1 MCAPANAK
9 NGSPESAKKVAEAPI
24 QKALVATR
32 NSTADAVSN
41 ASYKSTKNGAAS
53 PTHKATQVA
62 RNSTK
67 DRATNATTKGARQE
81 SGGGQSQKR
90 SISNRPNVLMII
102 ADDLNHWVHHMGR
115 NRQSI
120 TPNMDRLAKRGVTFL
135 HAYCAA
141 PVCNPS
147 RAALMSGYRPS
158 STGVYENITDWRKL
172 IDRSAMITTLFRN
185 NGYTVLGAGKIY
197 HQGLERF
204 DEFDE
209 YCKLNEVKPTKEQRK
224 RAIKTMILDPL
235 NCRDEEM
242 PDYKTTS
249 WAIEQI
255 MKKRTK
261 PFFLACGLK
270 KPHLPWSVPKKYY
283 DMYKGKIDLPKVS
296 TTDLDDIP
304 TYGKQLA
311 YGFPPHDGIEQALTK
326 AGKREDAIRA
336 YLACITFS
344 DMNVGRLLDA
354 LDKSGA
360 SKDTIVVFFGDHG
373 YHLGEKMHWRKFALW
388 EEATRNPLIWIA
400 PGVTTPG
407 GVCNRT
413 VDLMSVY
420 PTLADLCRLP
430 VPQHIEGVSIMSL
443 LRRPGA
449 DWNTPALST
458 YGFKNHAL
466 RSEEW
471 RYIRYHDDTEEL
483 YDEKKDPYEWK
494 NLAGEKR
501 FESVKHELAKHFPVT
516 NKEAPAGDAGH
527 CGQE

>member
-1 MCAPANAK
+1 MLSLALFNWAPALGSNYTVEDVPHLEKSSSKDQRAHAPSKKSKSASLLAAK
-9 NGSPESAKKVAEAPI
+9 DDTTTSSNQTESRKTAKPTKAGGEL
-24 QKALVATR
+24 QK
-32 NSTADAVSN
+32 NPS
-41 ASYKSTKNGAAS
+41 
-53 PTHKATQVA
+53 
-62 RNSTK
+62 
-67 DRATNATTKGARQE
+67 
-81 SGGGQSQKR
+81 
-90 SISNRPNVLMII
+90 RPNVLMIV

-120 TPNMDRLAKRGVTFL
+120 TPNIDRLAKRGVTFL

-172 IDRSAMITTLFRN
+172 IDRSAMLTTMFRN
-185 NGYTVLGAGKIY
+185 HGYAVLGAGKIY
-197 HQGLERF
+197 HQGLERL

-209 YCKLNEVKPTKEQRK
+209 YCKLVEIKPTKEERK

-235 NCRDEEM
+235 NCRDEDM

-255 MKKRTK
+255 KKKRSQ

-283 DMYKGKIDLPKVS
+283 DMYKGKIELPKVL
-296 TTDLDDIP
+296 TTDLDDVP
-304 TYGKQLA
+304 SYGKQLA

-326 AGKREDAIRA
+326 AGKREDAVRA

-344 DMNVGRLLDA
+344 DMNVGRLLNA

-360 SKDTIVVFFGDHG
+360 SKNTIVVFFGDHG
-373 YHLGEKMHWRKFALW
+373 YHFGEKMHWRKFALW
-388 EEATRNPLIWIA
+388 EEATRNPLIWVA
-400 PGVTTPG
+400 PGATTPG
-407 GVCNRT
+407 GVCDRT

-420 PTLADLCRLP
+420 PTLADLCHLP
-430 VPQHIEGVSIMSL
+430 VPQHVEGVSIASL

-449 DWNTPALST
+449 NWNTPALST
-458 YGFKNHAL
+458 YGYKNHAL

-471 RYIRYHDDTEEL
+471 RYIRYHDNTEEL

-501 FESVKHELAKHFPVT
+501 FDSVKKELAKHFPST
-516 NKEAPAGDAGH
+516 NKDAPTGDAGH
-527 CGQE
+527 TGQE